1 MRPERKRILLI
12 VAPDIVQCYRT
23 AREFGLDLLQVGDM
37 RCVTK
42 PHLLRGWTRGTPFIA
57 LHRERWPEALDL
69 ALDALTRMGQLRI
82 ANDEDLQ
89 PFMGRIA
96 HAG

>member
-1 MRPERKRILLI
+1 MRPERTRILLI

-42 PHLLRGWTRGTPFIA
+42 PHLLRGWTRATPFIA
-57 LHRERWPEALDL
+57 LNRDRWPEELDMAL
-69 ALDALTRMGQLRI
+69 AALTRTGQLRI
-82 ANDEDLQ
+82 ATDRDLDQ
-89 PFMGRIA
+89 FSEKARA
-96 HAG
+96 

>member
-1 MRPERKRILLI
+1 MKPERTRILLI
-12 VAPDIVQCYRT
+12 VAPSIVECYRT

-42 PHLLRGWTRGTPFIA
+42 PHLLRGWTRATPFIA
-57 LHRERWPEALDL
+57 LHRERWPEDLDK

-82 ANDEDLQ
+82 ASNVDLDQ
-89 PFMGRIA
+89 FSEKARA
-96 HAG
+96 